1 MEKKTSTKIEEKKSY
16 CYNGAG
22 RTNLSPAESHNLQT
36 KSSDLMAALQNPAT
50 SMISRANE
58 QQVCF
63 KLKSPALLIEARR
76 YLSSR

>member
-1 MEKKTSTKIEEKKSY
+1 MEKKTSEAKKKKKNY
-16 CYNGAG
+16 CYDRAG

-50 SMISRANE
+50 LMISGANS

-63 KLKSPALLIEARR
+63 ELKSPALLIKAQR
-76 YLSSR
+76 YLPSR